1 MNYLGDYPVGATV
14 FVWFNTFSSNDPSAS
29 VTATDIL
36 DTDIGIFKD
45 DGLTERVN
53 TTGVTIDIDV
63 DTFAGVHKFTIDTSD
78 NTIAN
83 FWEAGHDYA
92 CVIIGGTVDAGAINA
107 CIATF
112 SIANRRTAGQVCQS
126 SIEGL
131 TDQNTFTL
139 TSGEAS
145 AVDDTY
151 NDCIIVVTD
160 QTTPLT
166 KAVGYISDYT
176 GSTRSIQLYADPLQ
190 TGFTMAVAD
199 SVEIFATSAFGNVHT
214 VNRTAQTANDNSAD
228 INSILADTGTDG
240 VVVKAAGLD
249 ADAVA
254 EIADGIWNEAISGHT
269 TQGTYGE
276 RFSEIIGGT
285 VDNATF
291 TPTTT
296 AFEADDITE
305 ATADHFNGRVLVF
318 TTGALAGQATDI
330 TDYELANSKGKFTV
344 TALTEAPA
352 NNVEFLIY

>member
-14 FVWFNTFSSNDPSAS
+14 FVWFNTFSSDDPAAS
-29 VTATDIL
+29 VTATNIL

-78 NTIAN
+78 NTVN
-83 FWEAGHDYA
+83 DFWEAGHDYA
-92 CVIIGGTVDAGAINA
+92 CVIIGGTVDAGQINA
-107 CIATF
+107 VVATF
-112 SIANRRTAGQVCQS
+112 SIANRRTAGQMAKS

-151 NDCIIVVTD
+151 NDCVIVVTD

-166 KAVGYISDYT
+166 KAVGYISNYT
-176 GSTRSIQLYADPLQ
+176 GSTRSVQLYADPLQ
-190 TGFTMAVAD
+190 TGFTMAVGD
-199 SVEIFATSAFGNVHT
+199 SVEIFASAAFSV
-214 VNRTAQTANDNSAD
+214 
-228 INSILADTGTDG
+228 
-240 VVVKAAGLD
+240 AAAAEV
-249 ADAVA
+249 ADAVW
-254 EIADGIWNEAISGHT
+254 DEAISGHT
-269 TQGTYGE
+269 TQSTYGE
-276 RFSEIIGGT
+276 RFSEIISGT

-291 TPTTT
+291 TPSTTQ
-296 AFEADDITE
+296 FEADDITE
-305 ATADHFNGRVLVF
+305 ATADHFNGRIIVF
-318 TTGALAGQATDI
+318 TTGALAGQSSDV

-344 TALTEAPA
+344 IALTEAPA